1 MSDVLE
7 GGRFMRIL
15 SIFVIAVLFFT
26 MSPLATAAKKGI
38 YCGELKGSHY
48 GPFDYMD
55 RLNKGDPDVVEAFHF
70 NSNVENL
77 ISGQSSYLGADL
89 DYTLH
94 AWPNHHRALT
104 SLVKYSIREKSTHLP
119 HMKFPVECY
128 FDRAIRMNS
137 KDAQVR
143 SIYSAFLSHRGRNK
157 EAFEQLEAATNLEP
171 DNATFLYNLGLM
183 YFKQKNYEKA
193 SQYAE
198 KAYALDYP
206 LPGLRNKLIQA
217 GKWRGSPAA
226 RDSGK

>member
-1 MSDVLE
+1 MFIRSSV
-7 GGRFMRIL
+7 
-15 SIFVIAVLFFT
+15 IFVTLVFFLMPSVVIA
-26 MSPLATAAKKGI
+26 AQKKG
-38 YCGELKGSHY
+38 YCGDLRKDASH
-48 GPFDYMD
+48 GPFDYMN

-77 ISGQSSYLGADL
+77 ISGQSGYLGGDL
-89 DYTLH
+89 DYTLR

-104 SLVKYSIREKSTHLP
+104 SLVKYSIRERSTHLP
-119 HMKFPVECY
+119 NMKFPVECY

-137 KDAQVR
+137 KDARVR

-183 YFKQKNYEKA
+183 YFKQKNYDKA

-217 GKWRGSPAA
+217 GKWHGSPAA